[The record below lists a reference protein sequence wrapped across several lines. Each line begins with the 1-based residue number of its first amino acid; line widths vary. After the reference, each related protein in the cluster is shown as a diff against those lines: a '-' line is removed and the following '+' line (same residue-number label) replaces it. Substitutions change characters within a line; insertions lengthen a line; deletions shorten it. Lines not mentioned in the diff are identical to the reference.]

1 MSNKT
6 TFFCKACGT
15 QHPKWQGQCK
25 SCKEWN
31 TLIEENIQVKG
42 EIKWN
47 FNSKNERNR
56 SVQLDKIKLDNE
68 SRILTNDKE
77 FNRVMG
83 GGIVHGSLTLLG
95 GEPGVGKSTLLLQIT
110 LNSDLKS
117 LYVSGEESLKQIK
130 LRASRISAINNNC
143 FIFSE
148 TKVIFI

>member
-95 GEPGVGKSTLLLQIT
+95 GEPGVGKSTLLLQNLIQY
-110 LNSDLKS
+110 LPYALIFLDLQFVHLW
-117 LYVSGEESLKQIK
+117 LYVSPK
-130 LRASRISAINNNC
+130 
-143 FIFSE
+143 
-148 TKVIFI
+148 

>member
-130 LRASRISAINNNC
+130 LRV
-143 FIFSE
+143 
-148 TKVIFI
+148 KWQVL